1 VRLDLKYIGEYRT
14 VSALLKKCCYFLR
27 KCENFLNEKA
37 GNTLFCDHFPAHV
50 KENKKIHFLY
60 LFKLNS
66 PGPLKIT
73 FYLHITDGIS
83 VQSGLPHRLPH
94 IQHWLLARNPGWL
107 F

>member
-1 VRLDLKYIGEYRT
+1 M
-14 VSALLKKCCYFLR
+14 
-27 KCENFLNEKA
+27 N
-37 GNTLFCDHFPAHV
+37 
-50 KENKKIHFLY
+50 ENKGINFFY

-66 PGPLKIT
+66 PGTPKIT